1 MKVFSVLTIC
11 CTIVAASPLGNWA
24 ALSGNDALELRLIK
38 LGPQEYSIISELEKV
53 SLRRRGKKFMD
64 VTNQI
69 SIEEAYTLGLVSRPQ
84 TSLWKQM
91 LFSASGAKQIE
102 MMNKPVNE
110 YKYPKKLS
118 YKSLVRDLND
128 QIDKDSIYENLS
140 QFTSFYTRYYKSKS
154 GAESSDWLYE
164 KVNHLTKPISKDYE
178 VNITRVHHKGWDQ
191 TSLIVSIPGNVTDK
205 VVVGAHQ
212 DSIHLLLPQLRAP
225 GADDDGSG
233 TVTTLEALRLVVQAI
248 STGQFSPYNTLEFH
262 YYSAEEGGL
271 LGSADVFARYYD
283 SGAVVLSMLQ
293 QDMTGYSTGSK
304 NQGIEEH
311 LGLITDYTNVGL
323 NGFLKLV
330 IDTYNDIPYHETEC
344 GYACSDHASALEN
357 GYPSAFIIESE
368 FKFSNQ
374 FIHSSMDT
382 IEKIDFD
389 HVAEHVKLT
398 VGYAI
403 ELSGTNILN
412 KSN

>member
-1 MKVFSVLTIC
+1 MKLFTLLTVC
-11 CTIVAASPLGNWA
+11 CSFVAASPLGNWA
-24 ALSGNDALELRLIK
+24 LTGNDALELRLIK
-38 LGPQEYSIISELEKV
+38 LGPEEYSIISELEKL

-69 SIEEAYTLGLVSRPQ
+69 SIEEAYELGLVAKPQ
-84 TSLWKQM
+84 VSLWKQM
-91 LFSASGAKQIE
+91 LFSASGAKQIHL
-102 MMNKPVNE
+102 MNKPVRE

-118 YKSLVRDLND
+118 YESLVNDLNT
-128 QIDKDSIYENLS
+128 QIDKDSLYENLS
-140 QFTSFYTRYYKSKS
+140 KFSGFYTRYYKSKT
-154 GAESSDWLYE
+154 GVESSDWLYE
-164 KVNHLTKPISKDYE
+164 KVSKLTEPIKDE
-178 VNITRVHHKGWDQ
+178 IDVNITRVHHKGWDQ
-191 TSLIVSIPGNVTDK
+191 TSIIVSIAGNVTDK

-233 TVTTLEALRLVVQAI
+233 TVTTLEALRLVVKAI
-248 STGQFSPYNTLEFH
+248 ASGEFSPYNTLEFH

-283 SGAVVLSMLQ
+283 AEEVVVSMLQ
-293 QDMTGYSTGSK
+293 QDMTGYSKGSI

-323 NGFLKLV
+323 NAFLKLV
-330 IDTYNDIPYHETEC
+330 IDTYNSIPYHETEC

-403 ELSGTNILN
+403 ELAGA
-412 KSN
+412 SNLK